1 MSRVKFNPDAIST
14 ERLARGD
21 ITPEKARRAEASP
34 SLLKRLRVSVPCA
47 PGGGA
52 RLRGGKVK

>member
-1 MSRVKFNPDAIST
+1 MKFNPDAITT
-14 ERLARGD
+14 ERIASGH
-21 ITPEKARRAEASP
+21 ITPEKARRAAASP